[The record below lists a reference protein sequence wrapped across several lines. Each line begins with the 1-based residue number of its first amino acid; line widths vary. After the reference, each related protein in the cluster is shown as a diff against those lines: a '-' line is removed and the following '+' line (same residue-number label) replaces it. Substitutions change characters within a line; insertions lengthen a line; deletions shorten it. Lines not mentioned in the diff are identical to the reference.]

1 MSDMEEAEVYLQAKK
16 EAESAKMDNVDLST
30 LVESLTA
37 KLAEQTKIAQKA
49 KDVTD
54 EALANVRALEG
65 DMAYMDYAPEHL
77 ERDEGCQA
85 DGKCGRASD

>member
-1 MSDMEEAEVYLQAKK
+1 
-16 EAESAKMDNVDLST
+16 MDNVDLST

-37 KLAEQTKIAQKA
+37 KLAETTKIAQKA

-65 DMAYMDYAPEHL
+65 DMAYMDYAPGISA
-77 ERDEGCQA
+77 R
-85 DGKCGRASD
+85 